1 VGCEGEVRGQAR
13 RVQGHEVFRVRVAVG
28 FGRRC
33 GQALAQK
40 EKRQMEAKGLRTKKG
55 KVWFGDA
62 RGTRYIRRR
71 MQLVWRG
78 NVAVHKRF
86 NGRQHIRWGVMR
98 GS

>member
-1 VGCEGEVRGQAR
+1 
-13 RVQGHEVFRVRVAVG
+13 
-28 FGRRC
+28 
-33 GQALAQK
+33 
-40 EKRQMEAKGLRTKKG
+40 MEAKGLRTKKG

-86 NGRQHIRWGVMR
+86 NGRQHIRWGVMIMR
-98 GS
+98 GESLEEEEEKYTAAHRVKISKA